1 MERLK
6 YATLREIVYTLL
18 HLIPLGK
25 VTTYKILSE
34 IVGKSPRLI
43 GKILSENENIIVT
56 PCHRV
61 VKHNGHVGGYSLGIR
76 FKEKILILEGVKLYR
91 KNNETF
97 IKREHIIDLLK
108 VLELR

>member
-1 MERLK
+1 MEKLK
-6 YATLREIVYTLL
+6 YATLKEIVYTLL

-25 VTTYKILSE
+25 VTTYKVLSE

-61 VKHNGHVGGYSLGIR
+61 VKHNGHIGGYSLGVK
-76 FKEKILILEGVKLYR
+76 FKEKILVLEGVKLC
-91 KNNETF
+91 KNNNKIF
-97 IKREHIIDLLK
+97 IKREHIIDLSK

>member
-6 YATLREIVYTLL
+6 YATLKEIVYMLL
-18 HLIPLGK
+18 HLIPPGK

-43 GKILSENENIIVT
+43 GKILSENKNIIVI

-61 VKHNGHVGGYSLGIR
+61 VKHNGHIGGYSLGIR
-76 FKEKILILEGVKLYR
+76 FKEKILALEGVKTYK
-91 KNNETF
+91 KNNEIF
-97 IKREHIIDLLK
+97 VKHEHIIDLLK